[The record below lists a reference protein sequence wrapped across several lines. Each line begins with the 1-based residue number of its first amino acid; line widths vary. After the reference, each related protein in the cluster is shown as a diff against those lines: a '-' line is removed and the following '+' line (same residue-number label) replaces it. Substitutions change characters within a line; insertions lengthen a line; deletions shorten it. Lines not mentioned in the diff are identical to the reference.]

1 LGSET
6 IEQLY
11 NFGLIKNI
19 ADLYDLRKDD
29 LLPLERMAEKSANNL
44 LEGIEASKS
53 VPFERVLYAIGIRH
67 VGETT
72 AKKIVKKVKSLNTL
86 MNASRDELLEI
97 DEVGSTIA
105 ESIFNFLSDEKNRNV
120 LLRLKNVGLQFEQTE
135 EQRQGGSDK
144 LSGLTF
150 VISGVF
156 NKYSRDQLKD
166 LIELNGGKNSSS
178 ISKKTSFVLAGANM
192 GPEKLKKAQSAGVK
206 LLSEEEFERMI

>member
-1 LGSET
+1 
-6 IEQLY
+6 
-11 NFGLIKNI
+11 
-19 ADLYDLRKDD
+19 
-29 LLPLERMAEKSANNL
+29 
-44 LEGIEASKS
+44 
-53 VPFERVLYAIGIRH
+53 
-67 VGETT
+67 
-72 AKKIVKKVKSLNTL
+72 

-105 ESIFNFLSDEKNRNV
+105 ESIFNFLTDEKNRNV
-120 LLRLKNVGLQFEQTE
+120 LVRLKNVGLQFEQTE